1 MQNAECGVRN
11 RLRIPGVAEDR
22 DSFAMPEA
30 YKRLVVGLSPQM
42 RGILGEAVLHR
53 LTDAHPHVRVVF
65 AGDVAEFSPLAAG
78 ADAVLVSP
86 PFSIPPQWLASGAR
100 LRWVQAATAGV
111 DFLLSPELRT
121 AHHVAITS
129 TKGPMGPLM
138 AEHVVMLML
147 ALARDL
153 PGFLQD
159 QAERRWRHMVD
170 ERPMAQLFEKT
181 IAILGVGAVGGNL
194 ARMCKAGFGMTVLGL
209 ARTRRNDPHVDR
221 YFHRD
226 ELSTALAEAD
236 FVALTLPLT
245 PATERIIDAAALA
258 AMKPTAY
265 LVNVSRGRL
274 VDEEALV
281 AALRSGRLAGA
292 GLDATPVEPL
302 PAASPLWEMP
312 NVIITPHV
320 APARDRLGE
329 HMVDFWCE
337 NIRRFAEGQE
347 LLGLVDRQA
356 GY

>member
-1 MQNAECGVRN
+1 
-11 RLRIPGVAEDR
+11 
-22 DSFAMPEA
+22 MPEA
-30 YKRLVVGLSPQM
+30 HMRLVVGLSPQM
-42 RGILGEAVLHR
+42 RGILGEGVLR
-53 LTDAHPHVRVVF
+53 QLAEAHPDVMVF
-65 AGDVAEFSPLAAG
+65 FAEDKVDFTTLAAE
-78 ADAVLVSP
+78 ADAALVSP
-86 PFSIPPQWLASGAR
+86 PFTIPSEWLATGAR

-111 DFLLSPELRT
+111 DFLLTPALRT
-121 AHHVAITS
+121 APHVAITS

-159 QAERRWRHMVD
+159 QAERRWRHMMD

-209 ARTRRNDPHVDR
+209 ARRRRNDPHVDR
-221 YFHRD
+221 YFDREGLHA
-226 ELSTALAEAD
+226 ALAQAD

-245 PATERIIDAAALA
+245 PATERIIDEAALA
-258 AMKPTAY
+258 AMKPAAY
-265 LVNVSRGRL
+265 LVNVSRGGL
-274 VDEEALV
+274 VDEEALA

-292 GLDATPVEPL
+292 GLDATAVEPL
-302 PAASPLWEMP
+302 PAGSPLWEIP

-337 NIRRFAEGQE
+337 NIRRFAEGRE
-347 LLGLVDRQA
+347 LLGLVDRLA

>member
-1 MQNAECGVRN
+1 
-11 RLRIPGVAEDR
+11 
-22 DSFAMPEA
+22 MPEA
-30 YKRLVVGLSPQM
+30 HKRLVVGLSPQM
-42 RGILGEAVLHR
+42 RGILGEGVLRR
-53 LTDAHPHVRVVF
+53 LAEAHPNVLVQF
-65 AGDVAEFSPLAAG
+65 AEDTVDFTTPAAE
-78 ADAVLVSP
+78 ADAVLISP
-86 PFSIPPQWLASGAR
+86 PFAIPREWLASGAR

-111 DFLLSPELRT
+111 DFLLTPALRA

-181 IAILGVGAVGGNL
+181 IAILGVGAVGSNL
-194 ARMCKAGFGMTVLGL
+194 ARMCKAGFGMTVLGM
-209 ARTRRNDPHVDR
+209 ARTRRGDPHVGR
-221 YFHRD
+221 YFDRD
-226 ELSTALAEAD
+226 ELYAALAAAD

-245 PATERIIDAAALA
+245 PATERIIDATALA
-258 AMKPTAY
+258 TMKPTAY
-265 LVNVSRGRL
+265 LVNVSRGGL

-292 GLDATPVEPL
+292 GLDATAVEPL
-302 PAASPLWEMP
+302 PASSPLWEMP
-312 NVIITPHV
+312 NVIVTPHV

-347 LLGLVDRQA
+347 LLGLVDRHA